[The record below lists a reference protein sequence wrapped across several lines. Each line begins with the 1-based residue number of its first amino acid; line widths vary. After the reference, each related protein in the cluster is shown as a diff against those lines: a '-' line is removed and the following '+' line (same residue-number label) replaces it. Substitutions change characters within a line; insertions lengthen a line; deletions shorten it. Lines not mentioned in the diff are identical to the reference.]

1 MEKVIKVSIGNIA
14 FTLEHRAYGLMQDY
28 LDRLQ
33 RHYSGSANCAEIL
46 SEIESRISELL
57 IERGYKEK
65 VIPEETV
72 QEIIGI
78 LGLPED
84 FDGNPEEQYP
94 YRGKK
99 RLYRNPDDKIAGGVC
114 GGLGAYF
121 SVDPLVFRIIFAA
134 WVLFFFWLRIFE
146 GDWGWSM
153 SVLGIFAY
161 LVLWIAMPEARTVE
175 QRYNM
180 KGRSVSIKN
189 LQRTMEREV
198 RSIGNKVGDGIRD
211 GARNAGGL
219 WKALGRC
226 MAIFVGA
233 ILFLTGMAGCV
244 SLLLTA
250 FGIGIW
256 DGIHSFGLAWLISA
270 LTDTPAW
277 VSVTVSV
284 LACIAAV
291 LPFIGMLYGGTMLLF
306 RLRSPRWRPGMIIFI
321 VWTLSVLGLTG
332 ISLGSF
338 SAIRNI
344 DTTFRESA
352 LPARDT
358 LFIEFSGSSAWKDA
372 DVLIDA
378 DRNSYD
384 LLYMGKNG
392 PEPCLVVYP
401 ELNVLSS
408 RDSSSRLV
416 TARRYVTEG
425 VTLSQM
431 NDRKTRDFWTFDPRT
446 GTLSIDPVIF
456 SRDVTVSDIQ
466 REITLY
472 LNPGTRVIVREPVHH
487 EFDSHFDY
495 CSSRFLKI
503 IDDFR

>member
-1 MEKVIKVSIGNIA
+1 MEKVIKVSIGNVA
-14 FTLEHRAYGLMQDY
+14 FTLEMQAYELMQDY

-33 RHYSGSANCAEIL
+33 RHYGGSVNCAEIL

-57 IERGYKEK
+57 TERGYKEK

-72 QEIIGI
+72 REIIDI
-78 LGLPED
+78 LGYPED
-84 FDGNPEEQYP
+84 FDGNSEGQHTCHG
-94 YRGKK
+94 RK
-99 RLYRNPDDKIAGGVC
+99 RLYRNPGDRIAGGVC

-121 SVDPLVFRIIFAA
+121 SVDPLVFRIIFAV
-134 WVLFFFWLRIFE
+134 WVLFFFWLRIFD
-146 GDWGWSM
+146 DWGWSM

-180 KGRSVSIKN
+180 KGRSVSIRN
-189 LQRTMEREV
+189 LQRTMEREA
-198 RSIGNKVGDGIRD
+198 RSIGNKVGEGIRD
-211 GARNAGGL
+211 GARNTSGL
-219 WKALGRC
+219 WKAIGRC
-226 MAIFVGA
+226 LAIFAGA
-233 ILFLTGMAGCV
+233 LLFLAGMAGCV
-244 SLLLTA
+244 SILLA
-250 FGIGIW
+250 VFGIGIW
-256 DGIHSFGLAWLISA
+256 DGIHSFGLSWFISV

-291 LPFIGMLYGGTMLLF
+291 LPFIGMLYAGTMLLF

-321 VWTLSVLGLTG
+321 VWTVSVLGLIG

-338 SAIRNI
+338 TAIRNT
-344 DTTFRESA
+344 DSTFRESA
-352 LPARDT
+352 LPVRDT
-358 LFIEFSGSSAWKDA
+358 LYIEFSGSSAWRDA

-392 PEPCLVVYP
+392 SEPCLVVYP
-401 ELNVLSS
+401 DLNVLSS
-408 RDSSSRLV
+408 RDSSSCLIA
-416 TARRYVTEG
+416 TSRYVSEG
-425 VTLSQM
+425 ITISQM
-431 NDRKTRDFWTFDPRT
+431 NDRKTRNFWTFDPVT
-446 GTLSIDPVIF
+446 GTLSIDPIIF
-456 SRDVTVSDIQ
+456 SRDIKVSDIH
-466 REITLY
+466 REISLY

-487 EFDSHFDY
+487 EFEGRFDY

-503 IDDFR
+503 IDDIR

>member
-1 MEKVIKVSIGNIA
+1 MQKVIKVNIGNVA
-14 FTLEHRAYGLMQDY
+14 FTLELQAYELMQDY

-33 RHYSGSANCAEIL
+33 RHYSGSTNCAEIL

-57 IERGYKEK
+57 TERGYKGK

-72 QEIIGI
+72 QEIIDI

-84 FDGNPEEQYP
+84 FDGNPEGQSYS
-94 YRGKK
+94 GKK
-99 RLYRNPDDKIAGGVC
+99 RLYRNPNDKIAGGVC

-121 SVDPLVFRIIFAA
+121 SVDPLVFRIIFAV
-134 WVLFFFWLRIFE
+134 WVLFFFWLRIFD
-146 GDWGWSM
+146 DWGWSM

-180 KGRSVSIKN
+180 KGRSVSIRN
-189 LQRTMEREV
+189 LQKTMEMEA
-198 RSIGNKVGDGIRD
+198 RSIGNKAGDGIRNVAHNTS
-211 GARNAGGL
+211 GF

-226 MAIFVGA
+226 LAIFVGA
-233 ILFLTGMAGCV
+233 VLFLIGMAGCV
-244 SLLLTA
+244 SLLLTV

-256 DGIHSFGLAWLISA
+256 DGIHSFGLSWFISA

-321 VWTLSVLGLTG
+321 VWTVSVLGLVG

-338 SAIRNI
+338 TALRSV
-344 DTTFRESA
+344 DSSFHKSM
-352 LPARDT
+352 LPACDT
-358 LFIEFSGSSAWKDA
+358 LFIEFSGVSAWKDSE
-372 DVLIDA
+372 VLIDA

-384 LLYMGKNG
+384 LLYMSKSGT
-392 PEPCLVVYP
+392 EPCLVVYP
-401 ELNVLSS
+401 YLKVLSS
-408 RDSSSRLV
+408 RDSSSYLIA
-416 TARRYVTEG
+416 TNRYVAEG
-425 VTLSQM
+425 LTLSEM
-431 NDRKTRDFWTFDPRT
+431 NDRKTRSFWTFNPQA
-446 GTLSIDPVIF
+446 GTLTVDPVIF
-456 SRDVTVSDIQ
+456 SRDITLSDID
-466 REITLY
+466 REISLY
-472 LNPGTRVIVREPVHH
+472 LGPGTSVIVREPVHH
-487 EFDSHFDY
+487 EFESHFEY
-495 CSSRFLKI
+495 CSSRFLKM
-503 IDDFR
+503 IDDIR